1 MILRLHLPAVTIQ
14 EDSYFLLQKEV
25 EAVLCDT
32 FVWDNVSTSMHW
44 YFPTVECKFY
54 NLTV

>member
-1 MILRLHLPAVTIQ
+1 MILRLHLPAATIQ

-32 FVWDNVSTSMHW
+32 FVCDNVSTSMHW